1 MKKLLTLITIASI
14 SLTVV
19 FAADATSH
27 DITINADV
35 EETDL
40 TTTLYYGESASLEI
54 TGYDLSDTG
63 DDGVQ
68 VSGPFY
74 IKAVGNIKSAISTY
88 VSFDATYFQTSSGYV
103 TTIKPVYHAFDSQE
117 QGTYGYKSASGEYKI
132 GENTANDANFTPALS
147 VDAHS
152 YCIVRD
158 TAAWNVENM
167 VVQPKDHDTVL
178 EVKTYAGNH
187 RNDVVSAF
195 ALEWE
200 TDENLPAGDYQSV
213 VTVTYTTV

>member
-1 MKKLLTLITIASI
+1 MKKLLTLIAIASI
-14 SLTVV
+14 SLSFV
-19 FAADATSH
+19 FAADASSH

-35 EETDL
+35 VETDL
-40 TTTLYYGESASLEI
+40 ATTLYYGESANLQI
-54 TGYDLSDTG
+54 TGYDLSSAE

-74 IKAVGNIKSAISTY
+74 IKAVGNIKSAVATY
-88 VSFDATYFQTSSGYV
+88 VSFDATYFQTSSGYI
-103 TTIKPVYHAFDSQE
+103 TTIKPKYHAFDTQE
-117 QGTYGYKSASGEYKI
+117 QASYGYKSASGEYKI
-132 GENTANDANFTPALS
+132 GDNTANDAKFTPALNIT
-147 VDAHS
+147 AHS

-158 TAAWNVENM
+158 TAAWQVESM